1 MASNLS
7 NLLFALKN
15 KPLQIGVVSCICGC
29 DCMPQMQSDC
39 KNHFWFV
46 IEELSGIL
54 RALWLSANLSTSDR
68 DRQCDR
74 ARSRT
79 CRFGYNAQLT
89 RRICRSR
96 LQIQNNFENRFLFQ
110 NYHQILTIS
119 FKEAFYGNSENNF
132 DCRASVFEIVTG
144 SRISEIL
151 RRFMH
156 KVGEFVSC
164 RSTMN
169 NSLESF
175 G

>member
-15 KPLQIGVVSCICGC
+15 KPCVVSCICGC

-39 KNHFWFV
+39 KNYFWFV

-54 RALWLSANLSTSDR
+54 RALWVLAILSTSDR

-74 ARSRT
+74 ARSIQ
-79 CRFGYNAQLT
+79 FWYNAQLT
-89 RRICRSR
+89 WRICR
-96 LQIQNNFENRFLFQ
+96 LQIQNNFENRFLFL

-119 FKEAFYGNSENNF
+119 FKEAFYGNLENNF
-132 DCRASVFEIVTG
+132 DCRASVFEIVTS
-144 SRISEIL
+144 SRISENL

-156 KVGEFVSC
+156 KLGEFVPY
-164 RSTMN
+164 RSTTF
-169 NSLESF
+169 E
-175 G
+175 